1 MLSHFSVYV
10 QELFRARYLH
20 VTSFQR
26 VVCIVRHFT
35 VAVTVIV
42 TATKKKKKRKKFEKK
57 IDIFEMKNVLTEP

>member
-1 MLSHFSVYV
+1 MLLRFSVYV

-20 VTSFQR
+20 VTSVQR

-42 TATKKKKKRKKFEKK
+42 IATKKKKKKFEKK